1 MLAVFWGALSTVVTT
16 GTSLT
21 AVPVVPRIVTVC
33 VASRRHGS
41 IVVWAVDATLSGMYE
56 ISDAERRARLGR
68 RHALADDHHATSVTE
83 AAQAVVAL
91 HGTDPATTVL
101 SALARTRDASPG
113 DVERALYDDRSLV
126 RVLAMRRTVFAVPRD
141 FAGAC
146 LAGASDI
153 VAAEQ
158 RRLLLKALAEAGMT
172 GDLEAWVDRAEQA
185 ALTAIEAAG
194 EVTSTELSAA
204 DPLLATRVQVGSGR
218 FTATPTVASRLL
230 TLLSAEGKVVRTK
243 PRGGWTS
250 TQFRWAT
257 MSSWCDL
264 GERPDS
270 VAATTELARRWFEA
284 YGPAT
289 LDDLQWWTGWTKTRT
304 RAAAVPLDTVEVE
317 LEGRPGLVLADDVEP
332 VGPPD
337 PWVALLPALDP
348 SSMGWKHRDFL
359 LGPHRERV
367 FDVNGNAGPTV
378 WVDGR
383 IVGGW
388 AQRDDGEVAFS
399 LLQDVGAEATSA
411 VERRAAELTT
421 MLGDVRLKARAR
433 GWTVVEKELRS

>member
-1 MLAVFWGALSTVVTT
+1 MHA
-16 GTSLT
+16 
-21 AVPVVPRIVTVC
+21 
-33 VASRRHGS
+33 
-41 IVVWAVDATLSGMYE
+41 

-68 RHALADDHHATSVTE
+68 RHALATGHRADTVVE
-83 AAQAVVAL
+83 AARAVVAL

-101 SALARTRDASPG
+101 SALARTRDAAPA
-113 DVERALYDDRSLV
+113 DVEQALYDDRSLV
-126 RVLAMRRTVFAVPRD
+126 RILSMRRTVFAVPRD
-141 FAGAC
+141 VAGTC
-146 LAGASDI
+146 LAAASDV

-158 RRLLLKALAEAGMT
+158 RRLLLKSLADAGIS
-172 GDLEAWVDRAEQA
+172 GDLDAWVTRAEQV
-185 ALTAIEAAG
+185 ALAAIEEAG
-194 EVTSTELSAA
+194 EVTSTELSQA
-204 DPLLATRVQVGSGR
+204 DPVLATRVQLGSGR
-218 FTATPTVASRLL
+218 FVATPTVASRLL
-230 TLLSAEGKVVRTK
+230 TLLSAEGSVVRTR
-243 PRGGWTS
+243 PRGTWTS
-250 TQFRWAT
+250 TQFRWAS

-264 GERPDS
+264 GERPDP
-270 VAATTELARRWFEA
+270 VAAATELARLWFGA

-304 RAAAVPLDTVEVE
+304 RAAAAPLDTVEVD
-317 LEGRPGLVLADDVEP
+317 LDGRPGLVLADDTEP
-332 VGPPD
+332 VEPPD

-388 AQRDDGEVAFS
+388 AQRDHGEVAFT
-399 LLQDVGAEATSA
+399 LLQDVGAEATAA

-433 GWTVVEKELRS
+433 GWTAVEKELRS